1 LTEGFENVKKQI
13 GFYGIWCSGCLGG
26 NYALQELTRKYE
38 QTIKRSKEALV
49 TWAPK
54 EFDFNGLLKN
64 LEIVQAM
71 PLCPGCK
78 KNGGDTT
85 CEIRICAVKNNIT
98 NCSQCDELIN
108 CKNFES
114 LEKTIQKLEK
124 S

>member
-1 LTEGFENVKKQI
+1 
-13 GFYGIWCSGCLGG
+13 
-26 NYALQELTRKYE
+26 
-38 QTIKRSKEALV
+38 
-49 TWAPK
+49 
-54 EFDFNGLLKN
+54 LKN

-108 CKNFES
+108 CKSFES
-114 LEKTIQKLEK
+114 FEKNYPKIREELKK
-124 S
+124 